1 MNFYP
6 KGAAPHYEES
16 EISSLI
22 NQRQMLKVKK
32 ITALQKL
39 DQDDLGGDNSLRPV
53 PNTLPLA
60 NNFALLIIGP
70 VGSGKTTLAIK
81 TLENIGIDMID
92 FDDKGVSDR
101 LALGMG
107 SIEEYTEN
115 LPRRFNDGQW
125 KERRP
130 FLATYIVSPTSQYD
144 KKFDQV
150 GIPVITQPTLDI
162 ACDSIL
168 NHTNQ
173 WNRWWSTIKLLR
185 RFNDVFTGK
194 ISLTYSPSE
203 FASDMI
209 RVLTSEQGLNNPQE
223 ASTNYNIEVIRAFIS
238 TLTSGKL
245 SADFRNYY
253 DTSMTKGQRDRLS
266 QIFSKPYPYTE
277 ETPDSYYIRSVYN
290 QAISKA
296 HELNQTEGMRIR
308 SPYYD
313 EYFVHT
319 RPRFFVIVDD
329 QAGTEYFH
337 KVRSSFAE
345 LVQKRRHYGV
355 SFIITTQKWSAL
367 SPFVRSNLSDF
378 YICGNNP
385 VREIEKLYEDIFS
398 NIFDSFDDFRRFYM
412 RITADPTKPYTPL
425 LYFKSRQPEQL
436 RAGFSQVIEAY
447 TTNDNKVYAF

>member
-1 MNFYP
+1 MITTS
-6 KGAAPHYEES
+6 KGAAPYYQES
-16 EISSLI
+16 EISSYI
-22 NQRQMLKVKK
+22 RQRQALKVKK
-32 ITALQKL
+32 ITALQGL
-39 DQDDLGGDNSLRPV
+39 DNDDLGGDNSTRPV

-81 TLENIGIDMID
+81 TLENLGIDMID
-92 FDDKGVSDR
+92 FTDEGVQDR
-101 LALGMG
+101 LALGRG
-107 SIEEYTEN
+107 TVEEYTDIN
-115 LPRRFNDGQW
+115 TVRMNDGRM

-144 KKFDQV
+144 KKFDNI
-150 GIPVITQPTLDI
+150 GIPVITQPTLDV

-168 NHTNQ
+168 QHTNQ

-185 RFNDVFTGK
+185 RFNDMFEAK
-194 ISLTYSPSE
+194 ISLSYTPAE
-203 FASDMI
+203 FAKDI
-209 RVLTSEQGLNNPQE
+209 VTILTTEHGLNNPQE
-223 ASTNYNIEVIRAFIS
+223 AATTYNLDVVSAFMDE
-238 TLTSGKL
+238 LTTGKL
-245 SADFRNYY
+245 SADFRDYY
-253 DTSMTKGQRDRLS
+253 DRYMTQGQRDRLATV
-266 QIFSKPYPYTE
+266 FSKPYPYTDE
-277 ETPDSYYIRSVYN
+277 QPDSYYIRNSYN

-296 HELNQTEGMRIR
+296 HEANQLNGMRIR
-308 SPYYD
+308 SPFYD
-313 EYFVHT
+313 EYFVHL

-355 SFIITTQKWSAL
+355 SFVITTQKWSAL

-378 YICGNNP
+378 YVCGNNP

-398 NIFDSFDDFRRFYM
+398 NLFDTFEDFRKFYM

-436 RAGFSQVIEAY
+436 RAGFSQVIEGF
-447 TTNDNKVYAF
+447 TTNENKVYAF